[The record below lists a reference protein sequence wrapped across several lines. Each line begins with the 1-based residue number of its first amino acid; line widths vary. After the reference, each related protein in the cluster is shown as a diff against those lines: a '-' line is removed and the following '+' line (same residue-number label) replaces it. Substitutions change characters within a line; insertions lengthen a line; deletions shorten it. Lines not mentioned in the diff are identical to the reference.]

1 MNDEP
6 PLQPRGTNPRELSWL
21 AIGLGIAIA
30 IVFGA
35 ANAYLGLRVGMTV
48 SASIP
53 AAVISMAVLSAI
65 RRRDPLLENNMVQTI
80 GSSGEALAA
89 GVVFT
94 IPAFILLDL
103 SFTLFQTYLLAILGG
118 FLGILMM
125 IPLRRLLI
133 VEEHQTLPF
142 PEGTACAEVLKAGE
156 RGGIHAQTV
165 FEGFSL
171 GAAYKL
177 LADGVRAFPSTIE
190 SKLPFY
196 PGAMIGM
203 DALPSLLGVGYLVGI
218 RIASLIFAGGV
229 LGWLVFIPLISTIG
243 SHLSEPIYP
252 ATKFVSEMS
261 PNDIWKNYVRYIGAG
276 GVAVGGLIS
285 LLRSVP
291 MIWRSIR
298 TMVTKFSG
306 ALHKG
311 EVPVQD
317 RDMDLR
323 IVGGGVLL
331 LIILMAVIPSIPVG
345 PLGAALIAVFG
356 FFFVAVVSR
365 IVGIVGSSSCPISG
379 MTIAT
384 LLVCTIILRA
394 TGYRGEVGMAAAIS
408 IGAIVC
414 IAISMASDTSQD
426 LKTGFLVGATPWR
439 QQVGELIAIL
449 PSAIVAGIVVLMLHK
464 AYGIGGKELQAPQAT
479 IMSLVIKGVMEA
491 NLPWNLVFIGMGAAI
506 VVELLGIRSLPF
518 SIGLYLKIHLSTP
531 IIIGGILHWLLVER
545 KSEKPFTGIVTTRGI
560 LFASG
565 LVAGE
570 AFLAVVLAGF
580 RCLNPTPGPEPEPH
594 LRQALTLIPF
604 LFLMLL
610 LARTDWRG
618 RGNLEAPSRSMP

>member
-1 MNDEP
+1 MNNKSRP
-6 PLQPRGTNPRELSWL
+6 QSPGGNPRELSWL
-21 AIGLGIAIA
+21 AIGLGVAIA

-53 AAVISMAVLSAI
+53 AAVISMAVLRAL
-65 RRRDPLLENNMVQTI
+65 RRRNALLENNMVQTI

-94 IPAFILLDL
+94 IPVFILLDL
-103 SFTLFQTYLLAILGG
+103 DFTLFQIYLLSLLGG

-156 RGGIHAQTV
+156 RGGVHARTV
-165 FEGFSL
+165 FQGFGL
-171 GAAYKL
+171 GALYKF
-177 LADGVRAFPSTIE
+177 LADGLKAFPSTIE

-203 DALPSLLGVGYLVGI
+203 DALPSLLGVGYIIGI

-229 LGWLVFIPLISTIG
+229 LGWLVFIPLISTLG
-243 SHLSEPIYP
+243 SHLTQPIYP
-252 ATKFVSEMS
+252 ATKLISEMS
-261 PNDIWKNYVRYIGAG
+261 PGDIWENYVRYIGAG

-291 MIWRSIR
+291 MIVRSIR
-298 TMVTKFSG
+298 AMLPRFST
-306 ALHKG
+306 ALHEG
-311 EVPVQD
+311 QVPAEE

-323 IVGGGVLL
+323 IVLGGVLL
-331 LIILMAVIPSIPVG
+331 LIAIMAVLPMIPVG
-345 PLGAALIAVFG
+345 FLGAALIAIFG

-384 LLVCTIILRA
+384 LLVCTVVLRA
-394 TGYRGEVGMAAAIS
+394 AGYRGEVGMATAIS

-426 LKTGFLVGATPWR
+426 LKTGFLVRATPWR
-439 QQVGELIAIL
+439 QQVGELIAIV
-449 PSAIVAGIVVLMLHK
+449 PSTLVAGVVLLMLHK
-464 AYGIGGKELQAPQAT
+464 AFVLGSKELGAPQAT

-491 NLPWNLVFIGMGAAI
+491 NLPWNLVFIGMAAAI
-506 VVELLGIRSLPF
+506 VVELLGIHSLPF
-518 SIGLYLKIHLSTP
+518 CIGLYLQIHVSTP
-531 IIIGGILHWLLVER
+531 IIVGGILYWLLVQR
-545 KSEKPFTGIVTTRGI
+545 KSAKPFAGIETTRGI
-560 LFASG
+560 LLASG
-565 LVAGE
+565 LIAGD

-580 RCLNPTPGPEPEPH
+580 VCAKVNLVPRWMPEAPH
-594 LRQALTLIPF
+594 AVTLIPF
-604 LFLMLL
+604 LLLALL
-610 LARTDWRG
+610 LARADWR
-618 RGNLEAPSRSMP
+618 REQTL